1 MCAIIAALYCTCLHL
16 YRQLHKA
23 HQLVENTNK
32 LKDENYHEYIVTSG
46 EWVSV
51 SDYEDLLHELS
62 IADDLIFY
70 VEERLDSLSIED
82 YLNSKEREIW
92 AKYH

>member
-1 MCAIIAALYCTCLHL
+1 MCAVIAALSCTCLHL

-23 HQLVENTNK
+23 NQLVENTNK
-32 LKDENYHEYIVTSG
+32 LKAEEYHEYIVTSG

-62 IADDLIFY
+62 VADAVIFY
-70 VEERLDSLSIED
+70 VEDRLDDLSIED
-82 YLNSKEREIW
+82 YLNSKERERW